1 MVYKLFHA
9 RGPYHIKTSPL
20 TCSANHWI
28 GVYMV
33 GTSVMK
39 KLNKQLILTFPGHK
53 SMLVTQKDVLVTHKI
68 IINSPLSDLFWIF
81 SSLSF

>member
-9 RGPYHIKTSPL
+9 RGPYHIETSPL
-20 TCSANHWI
+20 TCSANHWT

-33 GTSVMK
+33 GTPVMK
-39 KLNKQLILTFPGHK
+39 ELNKQLILTFPGHK
-53 SMLVTQKDVLVTHKI
+53 SMLVTQKDVLVTNKI
-68 IINSPLSDLFWIF
+68 IIDSPRSDLFWIF